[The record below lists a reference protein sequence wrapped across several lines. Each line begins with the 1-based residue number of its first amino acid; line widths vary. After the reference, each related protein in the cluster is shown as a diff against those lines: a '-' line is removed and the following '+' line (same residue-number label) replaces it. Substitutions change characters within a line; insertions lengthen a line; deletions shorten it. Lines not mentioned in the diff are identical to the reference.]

1 MSEWR
6 FDVLRGGWNGERKTD
21 EGLSIYA
28 HGPRGGKF
36 QFFMAQLTAPLS
48 RVLKNTEISHG
59 VTPNAQV
66 FYTLT
71 ELFKAKASLVLI
83 SCLKGKVYKH

>member
-1 MSEWR
+1 MAEWR
-6 FDVLRGGWNGERKTD
+6 FDVLRGGWKEGRRTD

-36 QFFMAQLTAPLS
+36 QFFMAQLAAPLS

-59 VTPNAQV
+59 VTRNVQV
-66 FYTLT
+66 FYMLT
-71 ELFKAKASLVLI
+71 ELLKAKASLLSI
-83 SCLKGKVYKH
+83 SCLK